1 MPNKETN
8 NSLHKIEVVKFNGTD
23 KSSKIEDQLAV
34 EEPLQ
39 ISVAYG
45 LPDARQK
52 MNVAITMR
60 TPGADQ
66 LLCLGFL
73 LTEGIIN
80 NYEEVTAI
88 NLDQFDENKITIHLS
103 PDCNFDAQKLSRHLF
118 TSSSCGVCGKTSIEN
133 LHSIIKYKAIK
144 NQPTIQSTILYG
156 LPKKLRTAQSLFE
169 QTGGIHAAGLFTA
182 NGTLLNVEED
192 VGRHNALDKLLG
204 WALKNKL
211 IPLNDKLILV
221 SGRSSFELVQKALMA
236 GCFFMAAV
244 GAPSSLAVD
253 LARNYNTTLIGFLK
267 DEKCNVYCGEEKI
280 VSLAFK

>member
-1 MPNKETN
+1 MQNKKTN
-8 NSLHKIEVVKFNGTD
+8 NSLNKIEIVKLNGLNHNV
-23 KSSKIEDQLAV
+23 KIEDQLAV

-39 ISVAYG
+39 ISVVFG
-45 LPDARQK
+45 QPNEREK
-52 MNVAITMR
+52 MNIAITMR

-73 LTEGIIN
+73 LTESIIN
-80 NYEEVTAI
+80 NYDEVTAI
-88 NLDQFDENKITIHLS
+88 NVDPFDENKIVIQLS
-103 PDCNFDAQKLSRHLF
+103 ANCNFDAQKLSRHLF

-133 LHSIIKYKAIK
+133 LHSTIKYKALQ
-144 NQPTIQSTILYG
+144 NQPKIQSTILYN
-156 LPKKLRTAQSLFE
+156 LPKKLRKAQNLFE
-169 QTGGIHAAGLFTA
+169 QTGGIHAAGLFAA

-192 VGRHNALDKLLG
+192 IGRHNALDKLLG

-211 IPLNDKLILV
+211 IPLNNKLILV

-253 LARNYNTTLIGFLK
+253 LASNYNMTLIGFLK
-267 DEKCNVYCGEEKI
+267 DGKCNVYCGEAQI
-280 VSLAFK
+280 G